1 MTRSLRAGLHGY
13 VTLAQQGA
21 FALERRVED
30 SFGWLLDSL
39 DTAIRSH
46 ERNNVGINRP

>member
-30 SFGWLLDSL
+30 SFGWLVDSL